1 MPRRC
6 CRRSVPPGTEPAL
19 PCFRQSTWVY
29 APHDTRTSHEATGPG
44 QAGHRSG
51 SRGKPAARTGRT
63 MHRSPRLPS
72 SEVSKNNKR
81 LAALAASPS
90 QTWWRR
96 WGSNPRPQACK
107 ARALPTELR
116 PRLGMPPVASVHDT
130 AFPARSTTG
139 ATHGRESNK
148 RPSGDS
154 AHAGAFIGEKVV
166 GPTRFELVTSRLSAG
181 RSDQLSYG
189 PLCGACSTS
198 RSAIVPEAL
207 PKGQQLF

>member
-1 MPRRC
+1 MRKRNRR
-6 CRRSVPPGTEPAL
+6 L
-19 PCFRQSTWVY
+19 
-29 APHDTRTSHEATGPG
+29 
-44 QAGHRSG
+44 
-51 SRGKPAARTGRT
+51 ARTAAGKSSQGPNTKRT
-63 MHRSPRLPS
+63 
-72 SEVSKNNKR
+72 EKR

-139 ATHGRESNK
+139 ATHGRDSNK

-189 PLCGACSTS
+189 PTCDVLATT
-198 RSAIVPEAL
+198 RLAIISQCVSN
-207 PKGQQLF
+207 GQHLFQN